1 MKRITAM
8 FLTLAL
14 VVFLSALHTDAA
26 AQTLGK
32 SSKTTMGQHGPID
45 SDGDGIP
52 NGQDPDYV
60 KPANGTGNKF
70 GKMNGTQSGLGKG
83 MGKGQGLR
91 DGSCGTGTGTGTG
104 TGVCDGTGPK
114 GRGQGR

>member
-1 MKRITAM
+1 MKRITAL

-14 VVFLSALHTDAA
+14 VVFLGALHTDAA

-32 SSKTTMGQHGPID
+32 TGKTSMGQHGPVD
-45 SDGDGIP
+45 TDGDGIP
-52 NGQDPDYV
+52 NGQDADYT
-60 KPANGTGNKF
+60 KPANGSGSKF

-83 MGKGQGLR
+83 QGKGMGLR
-91 DGSCGTGTGTGTG
+91 DGSCGTGTGTG

-114 GRGQGR
+114 GRGRGK

>member
-1 MKRITAM
+1 MKRITAL

-14 VVFLSALHTDAA
+14 VIFLGALQNDAA

-32 SSKTTMGQHGPID
+32 SSKATMGQHGPID

-52 NGQDPDYV
+52 NGQDPDYT
-60 KPANGTGNKF
+60 KPANGTGSKF
-70 GKMNGTQSGLGKG
+70 GKMNGGQSGLGKG
-83 MGKGQGLR
+83 MGKGLGLR
-91 DGSCGTGTGTGTG
+91 DGSCGTGTGTG

-114 GRGQGR
+114 GRGRNK

>member
-1 MKRITAM
+1 MNRITAM

-14 VVFLSALHTDAA
+14 VVFLGALHTDAA

-32 SSKTTMGQHGPID
+32 TGKTSMGQHGPID

-52 NGQDPDYV
+52 NGQDPDYT
-60 KPANGTGNKF
+60 KPANGSGNKF

-83 MGKGQGLR
+83 QGKGMGLR
-91 DGSCGTGTGTGTG
+91 DGSCGTGTGTG

-114 GRGQGR
+114 GRGRAK

>member
-1 MKRITAM
+1 MKRMMAA
-8 FLTLAL
+8 LLALAL
-14 VVFLSALHTDAA
+14 VAFLSTIHSDAT

-32 SSKTTMGQHGPID
+32 SAKTSVGSHGPID

-52 NGQDPDYV
+52 NGQDPDYT

-70 GKMNGTQSGLGKG
+70 GKMNGAHSGLGKG
-83 MGKGQGLR
+83 NGAGQGLR
-91 DGSCGTGTGTGTG
+91 DGSCGGTGTGTG

-114 GRGQGR
+114 GRGRGK

>member
-1 MKRITAM
+1 MKRITAL

-14 VVFLSALHTDAA
+14 VVFLGALHTDAA

-32 SSKTTMGQHGPID
+32 SGKTSMGQHGPVD
-45 SDGDGIP
+45 TDGDGIP
-52 NGQDPDYV
+52 NGQDADYT
-60 KPANGTGNKF
+60 KPANGSGSKF

-83 MGKGQGLR
+83 QGKGMGLR
-91 DGSCGTGTGTGTG
+91 DGSCGTGTGTG

-114 GRGQGR
+114 GRGRGK